1 MTTRNRYQ
9 RSCLPVVCVRY
20 LYEITNFSV
29 SRVTVL
35 MVFVL
40 GAHWSD
46 IFKFEV
52 RWGAIGPVNP
62 LALAASSA
70 TKALEE

>member
-1 MTTRNRYQ
+1 M
-9 RSCLPVVCVRY
+9 
-20 LYEITNFSV
+20 
-29 SRVTVL
+29 L

-46 IFKFEV
+46 IFKFKV
-52 RWGAIGPVNP
+52 RCGAVGPENP
-62 LALAASSA
+62 LALAARRA